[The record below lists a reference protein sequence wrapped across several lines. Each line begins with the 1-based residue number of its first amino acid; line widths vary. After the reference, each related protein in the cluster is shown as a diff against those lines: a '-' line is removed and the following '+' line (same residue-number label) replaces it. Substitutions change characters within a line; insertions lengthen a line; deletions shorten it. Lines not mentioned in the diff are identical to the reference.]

1 MPHLSQPALWSP
13 GAVTPVNNPSDGS
26 IEAAEQPP
34 ATGSETPSDGP
45 DIVRL
50 GYRPAPVRVPVRRQR
65 VPPRR
70 WSSTPLLLLLIFL
83 MLNLIG
89 GALLATPFAAADGD
103 RAPIQTAFFTAISA
117 STVTGLVMVD
127 TPVFWSLFGQI
138 VIFLLM
144 LLGGL
149 EFITAATVLIG
160 VMGRRATA
168 LEEDVYQDTVGAGYT
183 RNLTY
188 IARNIVVAF
197 LIGYIVG
204 AVLIYFE
211 MRSVADF
218 SLGETIW
225 QSLFLSVSGLNNAG
239 FSILPNAASGGNAA
253 TLEAHPFLAA
263 VITPLIFAGALGWPI
278 IIDMRRNWNP
288 RLDRRRWRGLFLFN
302 FTRLSLDTKLVLILT
317 VVLYAF
323 ATSVFLF
330 AEWNGVLGEYTGLGK
345 LGSALFHG
353 VSGRTAGFAA
363 LDWGATSDFTHLVFG
378 GLMFVGGST
387 ASVAGGIKVNTVA
400 VLLVAARS
408 SALRHPR
415 AEIFRR
421 EIGQALVARALLV
434 ALLSV
439 AFLGVV
445 VPILT
450 YTDPHIEFVPLMFDT
465 VSAFGTNG
473 MSSGASPQLSLA
485 GSIIFMFTMLVGR
498 VGPLTLIMLLAP
510 RENAT
515 YRYPEEPVRIG

>member
-1 MPHLSQPALWSP
+1 M
-13 GAVTPVNNPSDGS
+13 NNPSDGS
-26 IEAAEQPP
+26 IEAADQPP
-34 ATGSETPSDGP
+34 ATAPETPSDEPG
-45 DIVRL
+45 IFRL
-50 GYRPAPVRVPVRRQR
+50 GYRPAPVRVPIRRQR
-65 VPPRR
+65 TPPRR

-83 MLNLIG
+83 LLNVVG

-103 RAPIQTAFFTAISA
+103 RAPIQAAFFTAISA

-188 IARNIVVAF
+188 IARNIVIAF
-197 LIGYIVG
+197 FIGYIVG
-204 AVLIYFE
+204 AALLFFK
-211 MRSVADF
+211 MRDVADF

-225 QSLFLSVSGLNNAG
+225 QSLFLSVSALNNAG
-239 FSILPNAASGGNAA
+239 FSILPNAPGGGNAA
-253 TLEAHPFLAA
+253 TLEAHPFLVA

-288 RLDRRRWRGLFLFN
+288 RLDPRRWRGLFLFN
-302 FTRLSLDTKLVLILT
+302 FTRFSLDTKLVLILT
-317 VVLYAF
+317 IVLYGF
-323 ATSVFLF
+323 ATAAFLF
-330 AEWNGVLGEYTGLGK
+330 AEWNGVLDKYDGLGK
-345 LGSALFHG
+345 LGSAIFHG

-363 LDWGATSDFTHLVFG
+363 LDWGATSYFTHLVYG
-378 GLMFVGGST
+378 GLMFIGGST
-387 ASVAGGIKVNTVA
+387 ASVAGGIKVNTLA
-400 VLLVAARS
+400 VLMAAARS

-415 AEIFRR
+415 TEIFRR

-434 ALLSV
+434 AM
-439 AFLGVV
+439 LGVTFLAIV

-450 YTDPHIEFVPLMFDT
+450 YTDPHIEFLPLMFET

-473 MSSGASPQLSLA
+473 MSAGASPQLSLA

-510 RENAT
+510 REDAT